1 MQLTE
6 WPSFIKG
13 DLTELKEGM
22 VLTLEPGIA
31 MPGGGLIV
39 HEDNFVV
46 RRGEPEQI
54 SPKAPTSL
62 WEI

>member
-1 MQLTE
+1 M
-6 WPSFIKG
+6 KG

-31 MPGGGLIV
+31 IPGGGLIV

-46 RRGEPEQI
+46 RAGAPEQI